1 MSQKALE
8 RITENILK
16 HVRGENAKKLDL
28 SECWLTNLPKELK
41 NCTWLED
48 LDLSRNKKLNDLSL
62 LRSLVKLKYLDCSF
76 TQVVDLS
83 PLKGLDNLK
92 YLDCYFAQVRD
103 LSPIKN
109 LIKKGRTVKWSSYQG
124 DINVQKC
131 PLINPPIEIVK
142 KGNEAILQYWKQIE
156 EQGTETINEAKL
168 IIVGEGKTGKTS
180 LFNKLIIPNHDILQ
194 HPTDETHGINIHE
207 GLIIRESFRANLWDF
222 GGQEL
227 QYMTHQFFL
236 TPRALYVLMME
247 ARSESPNLA
256 YWFKIISLLCKGQL
270 GEKIS
275 LLLVLNKRKGST
287 GMAQYQDLL
296 KLYEEDFDYQYLEV
310 NLAEDD
316 ARWTCLIEAIA
327 NRLFDL
333 PIVKNPLPKQWKPIR
348 EALREEAK
356 KRPHISTERLS
367 EICSKY
373 GVKREADQWQ
383 MTDYLHQ
390 LGSLLHFQN
399 DDDLLDLVVLSPEWA
414 VEAVYATLKSEKIRE
429 VQKGKF
435 TSHDIYDILGE
446 MGYKKSDAQ
455 KVLKLMSKNNFD
467 ICYESGRSH
476 YVAAHLLPDNRP
488 EQFRW
493 HKDTGALQFRFQYP
507 MMPKGLMSRLI
518 VRMSGLLEKIDGV
531 EIVWKKGAVLNIKK
545 DGSLCRLLMYE
556 DDGES
561 KSGLKQ
567 IVIEVMEA
575 EAPFRNRKY
584 ALQQVR
590 NEVRSLHESWFRNI
604 KFEEIV
610 PCNCEECKNSETP
623 FTFELSE
630 LMKLKKGRAYCNHA
644 EDFVPLVQ
652 LLEGVY
658 EPSEI
663 QHFEMMGK
671 RGHRDY

>member
-8 RITENILK
+8 RIAENRLK
-16 HVRGENAKKLDL
+16 HVRGEDAAKLDL
-28 SECWLTNLPKELK
+28 SDCWLTTLPKELK
-41 NCTWLED
+41 ICTWLED
-48 LDLSRNKKLNDLSL
+48 LDLSRNKKLNDLKL
-62 LRSLVKLKYLDCSF
+62 LRGLVNLKYLDCSF
-76 TQVVDLS
+76 TRVSDLS
-83 PLKGLDNLK
+83 PLKGLDSLK
-92 YLDCYFAQVRD
+92 YLDCYFAKVRD
-103 LSPIKN
+103 LLPLKS

-131 PLINPPIEIVK
+131 PLINPPVEIVK
-142 KGNEAILQYWKQIE
+142 QGNEAILQYWTQID

-180 LFNKLIIPNHDILQ
+180 LFKKLTIPDHNILL
-194 HPTDETHGINIHE
+194 HPTNETHGINIHE
-207 GLIIRESFRANLWDF
+207 GLSVRKSFCANLWDF

-236 TPRALYVLMME
+236 TPRALYVLMMD

-256 YWFKIISLLCKGQL
+256 YWFKIISLLGKGL
-270 GEKIS
+270 PGEKIS

-310 NLAEDD
+310 DLAEDD
-316 ARWTCLIEAIA
+316 ARWTCLKEEIA
-327 NRLFDL
+327 KKLFDL

-356 KRPHISTERLS
+356 KRPYISTERLS
-367 EICSKY
+367 EICTEYS
-373 GVKREADQWQ
+373 VKREADQWL

-414 VEAVYATLKSEKIRE
+414 VEAVYATLKSEKIRDT
-429 VQKGKF
+429 QKGKF
-435 TSHDIYDILGE
+435 TSHDIFDILGK

-467 ICYESGRSH
+467 ICYQSGSGQ

-488 EQFRW
+488 DQFRW
-493 HKDTGALQFRFQYP
+493 HKVANALQFRYQYP
-507 MMPKGLMSRLI
+507 IMPKGLMSRLI
-518 VRMSGLLEKIDGV
+518 VRMSGLLEIAGGMEV
-531 EIVWKKGAVLNIKK
+531 VWKKGGVLNIKK
-545 DGSLCRLLMYE
+545 DGSVCRLLMYE

-567 IVIEVMEA
+567 IVIEVMEDQ
-575 EAPFRNRKY
+575 APFRNRKY

-590 NEVRSLHESWFRNI
+590 NEVRKLHERWFRNI

-610 PCNCEECKNSETP
+610 PCNCEECKNTETP

-630 LMKLKKGRAYCNHA
+630 LMKLKKGKAYCNRA
-644 EDFVPLVQ
+644 EEFVPLVQ

-663 QHFEMMGK
+663 NHFEMMGNK
-671 RGHRDY
+671 RLRDF